1 MKQTFLTLLKKY
13 KTTQLAIA
21 LILFWVPVIIFA
33 KLAGEIVERQ
43 PIGGDIA
50 ILHWIHSLS
59 TPLLD
64 KVFLFFTTMG
74 SVEYVLPLAIL
85 ILGYLLYK
93 KQRLNF
99 LIFLFGVGGAAV
111 SNVILKYI
119 FHRTRPSFWHS
130 AITETG
136 YSFPSGH
143 AMMSSALVLCLIVI
157 LWNTRWRVVSI
168 ILGSFIVIMIGTSRL
183 YLGVH
188 YPTDVIAGWCV
199 SFVWVAI
206 VVAIARGVSLKLHI
220 NDLKIP
226 TSSLRSKN

>member
-1 MKQTFLTLLKKY
+1 MNQKFLTLLKKY
-13 KTTQLAIA
+13 KTTQLVIA

-33 KLAGEIVERQ
+33 KLAGEIIERQ
-43 PIGGDIA
+43 PIGGDIV

-64 KVFLFFTTMG
+64 NVFLFFTTMG
-74 SVEYVLPLAIL
+74 SVKYVLPLAIL

-111 SNVILKYI
+111 SNLILKHI

-130 AITETG
+130 AVTETG

-143 AMMSSALVLCLIVI
+143 AMISSALILCLIVM

-168 ILGSFIVIMIGTSRL
+168 VLGSFIVMMIGISRL

-188 YPTDVIAGWCV
+188 YPTDIIAGWCV
-199 SFVWVAI
+199 SFIWVAI
-206 VVAIARGVSLKLHI
+206 VFAVARGLSFKLHI
-220 NDLKIP
+220 KDVKILIS
-226 TSSLRSKN
+226 SSLNKH